1 MTNFTNNKNK
11 EEQTL
16 KLNAIVLLFAVVLL
30 SLCVVCY
37 FIGLFANPSLEN
49 FFADVSSILFTG
61 SVATGILYLVKIVF
75 DSLIR
80 SAKK

>member
-11 EEQTL
+11 EDQTL
-16 KLNAIVLLFAVVLL
+16 KLNAIILLFAVVLL
-30 SLCVVCY
+30 SLCVVFY
-37 FIGLFANPSLEN
+37 LIGLFANPSLEN
-49 FFADVSSILFTG
+49 FFADVSSILFTC
-61 SVATGILYLVKIVF
+61 SVAIGILYLVKIVF

>member
-11 EEQTL
+11 EDQTL
-16 KLNAIVLLFAVVLL
+16 KLNAIILLFAVVLL
-30 SLCVVCY
+30 SLCVVFY
-37 FIGLFANPSLEN
+37 LIGLFANPSLEN
-49 FFADVSSILFTG
+49 FFADVSNILFTG
-61 SVATGILYLVKIVF
+61 SVAIGILYLVKIVF

>member
-11 EEQTL
+11 EAQTL
-16 KLNAIVLLFAVVLL
+16 KLNAIILLFAVVLL
-30 SLCVVCY
+30 SLCVVFY
-37 FIGLFANPSLEN
+37 LIGLFANPSLEN

-61 SVATGILYLVKIVF
+61 SVAIGILYLVKIVF